1 VLRVA
6 AVLGRC
12 IARIRQP
19 PALPP
24 QALSD
29 RQWLDRAPIPP
40 LALGAF
46 HVEIVVV
53 ERTQGHGKLIA
64 DFPAEGARLRD
75 AQVVGL

>member
-12 IARIRQP
+12 IAHIRQP

-29 RQWLDRAPIPP
+29 RQWLDRAPVPP
-40 LALGAF
+40 LALIAL
-46 HVEIVVV
+46 HVEVVVV
-53 ERTQGHGKLIA
+53 ERTQWDGKLIA
-64 DFPAEGARLRD
+64 DLSPKGARLRD
-75 AQVVGL
+75 T